1 MKAYLALTKP
11 RITWLI
17 LMSTAIGYFFGAA
30 GWNGWAF
37 AWTLAGT
44 GLLASG
50 TATLNQWW
58 ERDADAR
65 MRRTER
71 RPLPAGQ
78 VTPAGALAWGVVL
91 SAGGFAALAVAVN
104 FTAAWL
110 GLFTLLSYLFAYTP
124 LKRITPHATTVG
136 AIPGAMPPLIGYAG
150 AHGGLTVEAWT
161 LGAILFIWQFPHF
174 YSIAWL
180 YRDDYARAG
189 IRMKPAVDPSPE
201 STAWWIVLTS
211 ALLIPVSL
219 APALLSMTGRLYLIG
234 AAALGLVF
242 LYSGI
247 RARREQTLAR
257 ARQVLVA
264 SVLYLPLLYALMM
277 LDRPGL

>member
-1 MKAYLALTKP
+1 MRAYLTLTKP

-17 LMSTAIGYFFGAA
+17 LMSTAIGFYFGA
-30 GWNGWAF
+30 GRWSWRAF
-37 AWTLAGT
+37 LWTLAGT

-50 TATLNQWW
+50 TAALNQWW
-58 ERDADAR
+58 EREADAR
-65 MRRTER
+65 MRRTR
-71 RPLPAGQ
+71 ARPLPAGQ
-78 VTPAGALAWGVVL
+78 VTPGRALAWGVLL
-91 SAGGFAALAVAVN
+91 SAGGFAALATAVN
-104 FTAAWL
+104 LTAAWL

-136 AIPGAMPPLIGYAG
+136 ALAGAMPPLIGYAA
-150 AHGGLTVEAWT
+150 AHGSLTAEAWT
-161 LGAILFIWQFPHF
+161 LGALLFVWQFPHF

-189 IRMKPAVDPSPE
+189 IRMKPVVDRDPE
-201 STAWWIVLTS
+201 GTARWILLTS

-219 APALLSMTGRLYLIG
+219 APALLSMTGRIYVAG
-234 AAALGLVF
+234 ATLLGLAF

-247 RARREQTLAR
+247 RARLERTLAH

>member
-1 MKAYLALTKP
+1 MRAYLALTKP

-17 LMSTAIGYFFGAA
+17 LMSTAIGYFFGA
-30 GWNGWAF
+30 GVWNWWAF
-37 AWTLAGT
+37 LWTLAGT

-65 MRRTER
+65 MRRTQA

-78 VTPAGALAWGVVL
+78 VTPARALAWGVAL
-91 SAGGFAALAVAVN
+91 SAGGFVVLATSVN
-104 FTAAWL
+104 LTAAWL
-110 GLFTLLSYLFAYTP
+110 GLFTLLSYLLAYTP

-136 AIPGAMPPLIGYAG
+136 AIPGAMPPLIGYAA
-150 AHGGLTVEAWT
+150 AHGGLTAEAWT
-161 LGAILFIWQFPHF
+161 LGAILFVWQFPHF

-180 YRDDYARAG
+180 YREDYARAG
-189 IRMKPAVDPSPE
+189 IRMKPVVDPSPE
-201 STAWWIVLTS
+201 ATARWIVITS
-211 ALLIPVSL
+211 ALLVPVSL
-219 APALLSMTGRLYLIG
+219 APALLQMSGRIYLIG
-234 AAALGLVF
+234 ATLLGLAF
-242 LYSGI
+242 LHSGI
-247 RARREQTLAR
+247 RARLEQTLAR

>member
-1 MKAYLALTKP
+1 MRAYLELTKP

-30 GWNGWAF
+30 GWSWWAF

-65 MRRTER
+65 MRRTQA

-78 VTPAGALAWGVVL
+78 VTPVRALAWGVAL
-91 SAGGFAALAVAVN
+91 SAGGFAALAAAVN
-104 FTAAWL
+104 LTAAWL
-110 GLFTLLSYLFAYTP
+110 GLFTLLSYLLAYTP

-136 AIPGAMPPLIGYAG
+136 AIPGAMPPLIGYAA
-150 AHGGLTVEAWT
+150 AHGGLTAEAWA
-161 LGAILFIWQFPHF
+161 LGAILFVWQFPHF

-189 IRMKPAVDPSPE
+189 IRMKPVVDPGPE
-201 STAWWIVLTS
+201 ATARWIVITS
-211 ALLIPVSL
+211 ALLVPVSL
-219 APALLSMTGRLYLIG
+219 APALLGMSGRLYLIG
-234 AAALGLVF
+234 AAVLGLAF
-242 LYSGI
+242 LYSSI
-247 RARREQTLAR
+247 RARLEQTLVR
-257 ARQVLVA
+257 AREVLVA